1 MKELFLLK
9 NGEVALK
16 GLNRGAFEDLLIK
29 NAKRRVAPAGHFKF
43 YKAQST
49 IYCEPVDEK
58 ADMEAAFEALLK
70 MFGVAAIC
78 RACEVEKD
86 FEKILDIAPIY
97 LEKKLSEVSTFKVEA
112 KRSDKGFKLKSP
124 EIAAQLGEKLLESF
138 PYLKVDVHDP
148 DIVVT
153 VEIRDFAA
161 YIHAGT
167 TPGAGG
173 LPVGSSGRA
182 ALLLSGGI
190 DSPVA
195 GYMMAKRGLQ
205 LDAIHFYSPPYTGER
220 ALDKVVELCRK
231 LTDYAGFINLY
242 TVHFTEIQKQ
252 ILEKCP
258 EDLFTV
264 IMRRF
269 MMRIAQR
276 IAKDSDCG
284 ALITGESVGQVASQ
298 TMYAIACTEA
308 VCGLPVFRP
317 LIGMDKEE
325 IVSRA
330 RKIGTF
336 ETSILP
342 YEDCCTVF
350 TPKHPKTKPKL
361 LQIEAAE
368 SRLDCDMLIGQ
379 AMELT
384 QSSLMYPSFSRR

>member
-1 MKELFLLK
+1 MVL
-9 NGEVALK
+9 AM
-16 GLNRGAFEDLLIK
+16 
-29 NAKRRVAPAGHFKF
+29 
-43 YKAQST
+43 
-49 IYCEPVDEK
+49 CEPEASK
-58 ADMEAAFEALLK
+58 LYRKEAA
-70 MFGVAAIC
+70 
-78 RACEVEKD
+78 
-86 FEKILDIAPIY
+86 
-97 LEKKLSEVSTFKVEA
+97 
-112 KRSDKGFKLKSP
+112 
-124 EIAAQLGEKLLESF
+124 Q
-138 PYLKVDVHDP
+138 
-148 DIVVT
+148 
-153 VEIRDFAA
+153 
-161 YIHAGT
+161 
-167 TPGAGG
+167 
-173 LPVGSSGRA
+173 
-182 ALLLSGGI
+182 I
-190 DSPVA
+190 D
-195 GYMMAKRGLQ
+195 R
-205 LDAIHFYSPPYTGER
+205 
-220 ALDKVVELCRK
+220 
-231 LTDYAGFINLY
+231 
-242 TVHFTEIQKQ
+242 IQKQ

-258 EDLFTV
+258 EDLFTG

-298 TMYAIACTEA
+298 TMHAIACTEA